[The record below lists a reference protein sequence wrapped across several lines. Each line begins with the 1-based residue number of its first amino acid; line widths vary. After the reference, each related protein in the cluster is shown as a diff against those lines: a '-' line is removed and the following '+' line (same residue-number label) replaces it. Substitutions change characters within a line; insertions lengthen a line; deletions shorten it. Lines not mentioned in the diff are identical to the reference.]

1 MVFLGLRKYEYIVK
15 VDDYMA
21 IIDKFPE
28 NLIHETLECR
38 R

>member
-1 MVFLGLRKYEYIVK
+1 MVFLGLCEYEYIVK
-15 VDDYMA
+15 VNDHMA
-21 IIDKFPE
+21 VVDKFPE